1 MTFLMMSSFISNSV
15 QQFPV
20 KKSRQANRRFRKIF
34 QFIFRKEYDLGQ

>member
-1 MTFLMMSSFISNSV
+1 MSLDEDNFTILD

-20 KKSRQANRRFRKIF
+20 KRSRQANRRFRKIF